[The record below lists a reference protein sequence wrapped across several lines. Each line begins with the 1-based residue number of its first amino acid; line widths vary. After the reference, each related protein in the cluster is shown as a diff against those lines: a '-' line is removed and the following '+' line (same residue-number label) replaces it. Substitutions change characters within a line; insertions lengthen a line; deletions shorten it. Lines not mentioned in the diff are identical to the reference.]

1 MKQHVRL
8 PRSWAENYFQKHL
21 DITPKINHT
30 PPPTNNHNYYTT
42 MFDTLIGQDHIKKSF
57 GFYIDG
63 SANGG
68 IVPPLL
74 LTGARGLGKTEYA
87 RQMAKNLKKPLLELN
102 CSTIRNNRQFFEQIF
117 IPVIMNNDITI
128 LFDECHALPKD
139 LQNAF
144 LTVFNVEKGF
154 RKNFEWDGSSMEF
167 DFSRQT
173 YLFATTEPD
182 KIFAPL
188 KDRFEEIDFRPY
200 SDDEMAKILQ
210 GRADWVEFQD
220 DVMNEIVPT
229 LRGNARSAVKRAKQI
244 CLYCE
249 GKNNYQFGDSQW
261 KDMCDKLGIT
271 ADGLSNSEIQILSVL
286 KQRGPCTLAM
296 LSAATGFSRTALQRD
311 IEMHLLRKNLMRIDG
326 KREIT
331 GAGVKALEKLSV

>member
-1 MKQHVRL
+1 MKIF
-8 PRSWAENYFQKHL
+8 EN
-21 DITPKINHT
+21 
-30 PPPTNNHNYYTT
+30 
-42 MFDTLIGQDHIKKSF
+42 MIGQPQIKSTLQ
-57 GFYIDG
+57 FYLDG
-63 SANGG
+63 AENGG
-68 IVPPLL
+68 IIPPILF
-74 LTGARGLGKTEYA
+74 TGARGLGKTEFA
-87 RQMAKNLKKPLLELN
+87 REFSKGLKKPILEIN
-102 CSTIRNNRQFFEQIF
+102 CSTIKNNRQFFEQIF
-117 IPVIMNNDITI
+117 VPIVMNNDVVLI
-128 LFDECHALPKD
+128 FDECHALPKD

-154 RKNFEWDGSSMEF
+154 RKHFEWDGSSMEF

-200 SDDEMAKILQ
+200 SSEEMSEILK

-220 DVMNEIVPT
+220 KVMDDIIPT

-249 GKNNYQFGDSQW
+249 GKNDFRFGAAQW
-261 KDMCDKLGIT
+261 KDLCDKLGIT

-311 IEMHLLRKNLMRIDG
+311 IEMHLLRKNLMRIDV

-331 GAGVKALEKLSV
+331 GAGVKALARLSV

>member
-1 MKQHVRL
+1 
-8 PRSWAENYFQKHL
+8 
-21 DITPKINHT
+21 
-30 PPPTNNHNYYTT
+30 
-42 MFDTLIGQDHIKKSF
+42 MFDTLIGQEHIKKSF
-57 GFYIDG
+57 GFYIEG
-63 SANGG
+63 AKNGG
-68 IVPPLL
+68 VVPPIL

-102 CSTIRNNRQFFEQIF
+102 CSTIKNNRQFFEQIF
-117 IPVIMNNDITI
+117 VPVIMSNDITI

-154 RKNFEWDGSSMEF
+154 RKQFEWDGSSMEF

-182 KIFAPL
+182 KIFVPL

-200 SDDEMAKILQ
+200 SDDEMVKILQ
-210 GRADWVEFQD
+210 GRADWVKFED
-220 DVMNEIVPT
+220 SVLDKIVDT

-249 GKNNYQFGDSQW
+249 GKNNHKFGQVEW
-261 KDMCDKLGIT
+261 KDICDTLGIT

-311 IEMHLLRKNLMRIDG
+311 IELHLLRKNLMRIDG

-331 GAGVKALEKLSV
+331 GAGAKALEKLSV

>member
-1 MKQHVRL
+1 
-8 PRSWAENYFQKHL
+8 
-21 DITPKINHT
+21 
-30 PPPTNNHNYYTT
+30 
-42 MFDTLIGQDHIKKSF
+42 MFETLIGQEHIKKSF
-57 GFYIDG
+57 GFYID
-63 SANGG
+63 AAKNGG
-68 IVPPLL
+68 VVPPLM

-102 CSTIRNNRQFFEQIF
+102 CSTIKNNRQFFEQIF
-117 IPVIMNNDITI
+117 VPVIMNNDITI
-128 LFDECHALPKD
+128 LFDECHALPRD

-154 RKNFEWDGSSMEF
+154 RKHFEWDGSSMEF
-167 DFSRQT
+167 DFSRQS

-200 SDDEMAKILQ
+200 SSDEMAKILS
-210 GRADWVEFQD
+210 GRTDWVEFQD
-220 DVMNEIVPT
+220 SILNKIVPT

-249 GKNNYQFGDSQW
+249 GKNNHKFGANEW
-261 KDMCDKLGIT
+261 KDMCDTLGIS

-286 KQRGPCTLAM
+286 KQRGSCTLAM
-296 LSAATGFSRTALQRD
+296 LSAVTGFSRTALQRD
-311 IEMHLLRKNLMRIDG
+311 IEMHLLRKGFMRIDG

-331 GAGVKALEKLSV
+331 GAGVNALAKLSV

>member
-1 MKQHVRL
+1 MKMF
-8 PRSWAENYFQKHL
+8 EN
-21 DITPKINHT
+21 
-30 PPPTNNHNYYTT
+30 
-42 MFDTLIGQDHIKKSF
+42 MIGQPHIKSTLQ
-57 GFYIDG
+57 FYVE
-63 SANGG
+63 AAQNGG
-68 IVPPLL
+68 VIPPVL
-74 LTGARGLGKTEYA
+74 LTGARGLGKTEFA
-87 RQMAKNLKKPLLELN
+87 REFSKLLKKPILEIN
-102 CSTIRNNRQFFEQIF
+102 CSTIKNNRQFFEQIF
-117 IPVIMNNDITI
+117 VPIVMNNDIVLI
-128 LFDECHALPKD
+128 FDECHALPKD

-188 KDRFEEIDFRPY
+188 KDRFEDIDFRPY

-220 DVMNEIVPT
+220 SVMDEIVPT

-249 GKNNYQFGDSQW
+249 GKNNYQFGESQW
-261 KDMCDKLGIT
+261 KDMCDTLGIT

-296 LSAATGFSRTALQRD
+296 LSAATGFSRSALQRD
-311 IEMHLLRKNLMRIDG
+311 IEMHLLRKNLMRIEG

>member
-1 MKQHVRL
+1 MKMF
-8 PRSWAENYFQKHL
+8 EN
-21 DITPKINHT
+21 
-30 PPPTNNHNYYTT
+30 
-42 MFDTLIGQDHIKKSF
+42 MIGQPHIKSTLQ
-57 GFYIDG
+57 FYVE
-63 SANGG
+63 AAQNGG
-68 IVPPLL
+68 VIPPVL
-74 LTGARGLGKTEYA
+74 LTGARGLGKTEFA
-87 RQMAKNLKKPLLELN
+87 REFSKLLKKPILEIN
-102 CSTIRNNRQFFEQIF
+102 CSTIKNNRQFFEQIF
-117 IPVIMNNDITI
+117 VPIVMNNDIVLI
-128 LFDECHALPKD
+128 FDECHALPKD

-188 KDRFEEIDFRPY
+188 KDRFEDIDFRPY

-220 DVMNEIVPT
+220 SVMDEIVPT

-249 GKNNYQFGDSQW
+249 GKNNYQFGESQW
-261 KDMCDKLGIT
+261 KDMCDTLGIT

>member
-1 MKQHVRL
+1 
-8 PRSWAENYFQKHL
+8 
-21 DITPKINHT
+21 
-30 PPPTNNHNYYTT
+30 

-57 GFYIDG
+57 SFYIDG
-63 SANGG
+63 ANNGG

-102 CSTIRNNRQFFEQIF
+102 CSTIKNNRQFFEQIF
-117 IPVIMNNDITI
+117 VPVVMNNDITI

-154 RKNFEWDGSSMEF
+154 RKQFEWDGSSMEF

-200 SDDEMAKILQ
+200 SSDEMIQILK
-210 GRADWVEFQD
+210 GRSDWVEFED
-220 DVMNEIVPT
+220 STLDMIVET

-249 GKNNYQFGDSQW
+249 SKNDNRFGDVQW
-261 KDMCDKLGIT
+261 ADMSDTLGIT

-286 KQRGPCTLAM
+286 KQRGPCTLGM
-296 LSAATGFSRTALQRD
+296 LSAVTGFSRTALQRD
-311 IEMHLLRKNLMRIDG
+311 IEMHLLRKGFMRIDG

-331 GAGVKALEKLSV
+331 GIGCKALEKLSV

>member
-1 MKQHVRL
+1 
-8 PRSWAENYFQKHL
+8 
-21 DITPKINHT
+21 
-30 PPPTNNHNYYTT
+30 

-57 GFYIDG
+57 GFYIEG
-63 SANGG
+63 AANGG

-128 LFDECHALPKD
+128 LFDESHALPKD

-188 KDRFEEIDFRPY
+188 KDRFEDIDFRPY

-220 DVMNEIVPT
+220 SVMDEIVPT

-249 GKNNYQFGDSQW
+249 GKNNYQFGESQW
-261 KDMCDKLGIT
+261 KDMCDTLGIT

-296 LSAATGFSRTALQRD
+296 LSAATGFSRSALQRD
-311 IEMHLLRKNLMRIDG
+311 IEMHLLRKNLMRIEG

>member
-1 MKQHVRL
+1 
-8 PRSWAENYFQKHL
+8 
-21 DITPKINHT
+21 
-30 PPPTNNHNYYTT
+30 

-57 GFYIDG
+57 GFYIE
-63 SANGG
+63 AAKNGG

-102 CSTIRNNRQFFEQIF
+102 CSTIKNNSQFFEQIF
-117 IPVIMNNDITI
+117 MPVIMNNDITI
-128 LFDECHALPKD
+128 LFDESHALPRD

-154 RKNFEWDGSSMEF
+154 RKHFEWDGSSMEF
-167 DFSRQT
+167 DFSRQS

-200 SDDEMAKILQ
+200 SSDEMADILQ
-210 GRADWVEFQD
+210 GRTEWVKFED
-220 DVMNEIVPT
+220 NVLDKIVDT

-249 GKNNYQFGDSQW
+249 GKNNYQFGESQW
-261 KDMCDKLGIT
+261 KDMCDTLGIT

-296 LSAATGFSRTALQRD
+296 LSAATGFSRSALQRD

-331 GAGVKALEKLSV
+331 GAGCNALAKLSV

>member
-1 MKQHVRL
+1 
-8 PRSWAENYFQKHL
+8 
-21 DITPKINHT
+21 
-30 PPPTNNHNYYTT
+30 
-42 MFDTLIGQDHIKKSF
+42 
-57 GFYIDG
+57 
-63 SANGG
+63 
-68 IVPPLL
+68 
-74 LTGARGLGKTEYA
+74 
-87 RQMAKNLKKPLLELN
+87 
-102 CSTIRNNRQFFEQIF
+102 
-117 IPVIMNNDITI
+117 MNNDITI

-188 KDRFEEIDFRPY
+188 KDRFEDIDFRPY

-220 DVMNEIVPT
+220 SVMDEIVPT
-229 LRGNARSAVKRAKQI
+229 LRGNARSAVKRAKQV

-249 GKNNYQFGDSQW
+249 GKNNYQFGESQW
-261 KDMCDKLGIT
+261 KDMCDTLGIT

>member
-1 MKQHVRL
+1 
-8 PRSWAENYFQKHL
+8 
-21 DITPKINHT
+21 
-30 PPPTNNHNYYTT
+30 

-57 GFYIDG
+57 GFYIE
-63 SANGG
+63 AAKNGG

-102 CSTIRNNRQFFEQIF
+102 CSTIKNNRQFFEQIF
-117 IPVIMNNDITI
+117 VPVVMNNDVTI
-128 LFDECHALPKD
+128 LFDECHALPRD

-144 LTVFNVEKGF
+144 LTIFNVEKGF
-154 RKNFEWDGSSMEF
+154 RKHFEWDGSTMEF
-167 DFSRQT
+167 DFSRQS

-200 SDDEMAKILQ
+200 SSTEMAKILQ
-210 GRADWVEFQD
+210 GRTEWVEFED
-220 DVMNEIVPT
+220 SVLDVIVDT

-249 GKNNYQFGDSQW
+249 GKNNHKFGQKQW
-261 KDMCDKLGIT
+261 KDLCDTLGIT

-286 KQRGPCTLAM
+286 KQRGPSTLAM
-296 LSAATGFSRTALQRD
+296 LSAATGFSRTAIQKD
-311 IEMHLLRKNLMRIDG
+311 IEMHLLKKNFMRIEG
-326 KREIT
+326 TRMIT
-331 GAGVKALEKLSV
+331 SLGQQALSRLSSSCQ

>member
-1 MKQHVRL
+1 MKMF
-8 PRSWAENYFQKHL
+8 EN
-21 DITPKINHT
+21 
-30 PPPTNNHNYYTT
+30 
-42 MFDTLIGQDHIKKSF
+42 MIGQPQIKSILQ
-57 GFYIDG
+57 FYVEG
-63 SANGG
+63 ATNGG
-68 IVPPLL
+68 IIPPILF
-74 LTGARGLGKTEYA
+74 TGARGLGKTEFA
-87 RQMAKNLKKPLLELN
+87 REFSKNLKKPILEIN
-102 CSTIRNNRQFFEQIF
+102 CSTIKNNRQFFEQIF
-117 IPVIMNNDITI
+117 VPIVMNNDIVLI
-128 LFDECHALPKD
+128 FDECHALPKD

-210 GRADWVEFQD
+210 SRADWVEFQD

-296 LSAATGFSRTALQRD
+296 LSAATGFSRSALQRD
-311 IEMHLLRKNLMRIDG
+311 IEMHLLRKNLMRIEG

>member
-1 MKQHVRL
+1 MKMF
-8 PRSWAENYFQKHL
+8 EN
-21 DITPKINHT
+21 
-30 PPPTNNHNYYTT
+30 
-42 MFDTLIGQDHIKKSF
+42 MIGQPQIKSTLQ
-57 GFYIDG
+57 FYVE
-63 SANGG
+63 AAQNGG
-68 IVPPLL
+68 IIPPVLF
-74 LTGARGLGKTEYA
+74 TGARGLGKTEFA
-87 RQMAKNLKKPLLELN
+87 REFSKNLKKPILEIN
-102 CSTIRNNRQFFEQIF
+102 CSTIKNNRQFFEQIF
-117 IPVIMNNDITI
+117 VPIVMNNDVVLI
-128 LFDECHALPKD
+128 FDECHSLPKD

-154 RKNFEWDGSSMEF
+154 RKHFEWDGSSMEF
-167 DFSRQT
+167 DFSRQS

-200 SDDEMAKILQ
+200 SSDEMAKILS
-210 GRADWVEFQD
+210 GRTDWVEFQD
-220 DVMNEIVPT
+220 GVLDKIVPT

-249 GKNNYQFGDSQW
+249 GKNNHKFGANEW
-261 KDMCDKLGIT
+261 KDMCDTLGIT

-311 IEMHLLRKNLMRIDG
+311 IEMHLLRKGFMRIDG

-331 GAGVKALEKLSV
+331 GAGVNALEKLSV

>member
-1 MKQHVRL
+1 
-8 PRSWAENYFQKHL
+8 
-21 DITPKINHT
+21 
-30 PPPTNNHNYYTT
+30 
-42 MFDTLIGQDHIKKSF
+42 MFETLIGQDHIKKSF

-63 SANGG
+63 AKNGG
-68 IVPPLL
+68 VVPPLL

-102 CSTIRNNRQFFEQIF
+102 CSTIKNNRQFFEQIF
-117 IPVIMNNDITI
+117 VPVVMGNDITI
-128 LFDECHALPKD
+128 LFDECHALPRD

-154 RKNFEWDGSSMEF
+154 RKHFEWDGSSMEF
-167 DFSRQT
+167 DFSRQS

-188 KDRFEEIDFRPY
+188 KDRFEEIDFRAY
-200 SDDEMAKILQ
+200 SSDEMIQILK
-210 GRADWVEFQD
+210 GRAEWVEFED
-220 DVMNEIVPT
+220 SVLDKIVKT

-249 GKNNYQFGDSQW
+249 GKNDNRFGDVQW
-261 KDMCDKLGIT
+261 VDMCDTLGIT

-286 KQRGPCTLAM
+286 KQRGPCTLGM
-296 LSAATGFSRTALQRD
+296 LSAVTGFSRSALQRD
-311 IEMHLLRKNLMRIDG
+311 IEMHLLRKGFMRIDG

-331 GAGVKALEKLSV
+331 GVGCKALEKISV

>member
-1 MKQHVRL
+1 MLNRL
-8 PRSWAENYFQKHL
+8 KLPKKLL
-21 DITPKINHT
+21 DITPKLIHT
-30 PPPTNNHNYYTT
+30 PLPPTNTNYYYI

-57 GFYIDG
+57 GFYIKG
-63 SANGG
+63 ATNGG

-167 DFSRQT
+167 DFSRQS

-200 SDDEMAKILQ
+200 SNNEMAQILSS
-210 GRADWVEFQD
+210 RADWVEFQD
-220 DVMNEIVPT
+220 GVMDEIVPT

-244 CLYCE
+244 CLHCE
-249 GKNNYQFGDSQW
+249 GANNHKFGVNEW
-261 KDMCDKLGIT
+261 KELCDELGIT

-331 GAGVKALEKLSV
+331 GAGIKALEKLSV

>member
-1 MKQHVRL
+1 MF
-8 PRSWAENYFQKHL
+8 EN
-21 DITPKINHT
+21 
-30 PPPTNNHNYYTT
+30 
-42 MFDTLIGQDHIKKSF
+42 MIGQPQIKSTLQ
-57 GFYIDG
+57 FYVE
-63 SANGG
+63 AAQNGG
-68 IVPPLL
+68 IIPPVLF
-74 LTGARGLGKTEYA
+74 TGARGLGKTEFA
-87 RQMAKNLKKPLLELN
+87 REFSKNLKKPILEIN
-102 CSTIRNNRQFFEQIF
+102 CSTIKNNRQFFEQIF
-117 IPVIMNNDITI
+117 VPIVMNNDVVLI
-128 LFDECHALPKD
+128 FDECHSLPKD

-154 RKNFEWDGSSMEF
+154 RKHFEWDGSSMEF
-167 DFSRQT
+167 DFSRQS

-200 SDDEMAKILQ
+200 SSDEMAKILS
-210 GRADWVEFQD
+210 GRTDWVEFQD
-220 DVMNEIVPT
+220 SILDKIVPT

-249 GKNNYQFGDSQW
+249 GKNNHKFGANEW
-261 KDMCDKLGIT
+261 KDMCDTLGIT

-311 IEMHLLRKNLMRIDG
+311 IEMHLLRKGFMRIDG

-331 GAGVKALEKLSV
+331 GAGVNALEKLSV

>member
-1 MKQHVRL
+1 
-8 PRSWAENYFQKHL
+8 
-21 DITPKINHT
+21 
-30 PPPTNNHNYYTT
+30 
-42 MFDTLIGQDHIKKSF
+42 MFETLIGQEHIKKSF
-57 GFYIDG
+57 GFYIET
-63 SANGG
+63 AKRGG
-68 IVPPLL
+68 AIPPLF

-87 RQMAKNLKKPLLELN
+87 RQMGKNLKKRVIELN
-102 CSTIRNNRQFFEQIF
+102 CSTIKNNTQFFEQVF
-117 IPVIMNNDITI
+117 IPVIMDNDVVI
-128 LFDECHALPKD
+128 LFDECHMLPRD

-154 RKNFEWDGSSMEF
+154 RKHFEWDGSTMEF

-173 YLFATTEPD
+173 YIFATTEPD

-200 SDDEMAKILQ
+200 SNDEMGKILSS
-210 GRADWVEFQD
+210 RIDWVEFQGD
-220 DVMNEIVPT
+220 IMDKIIPT

-244 CLYCE
+244 GQHCE
-249 GKNNYQFGDSQW
+249 NKNIHKFGEDEW
-261 KDMCDKLGIT
+261 KELCDKLSIS

-296 LSAATGFSRTALQRD
+296 LSASTGFSRTALQRD
-311 IEMHLLRKNLMRIDG
+311 IEMHLLRKGFMRIDG

-331 GAGVKALEKLSV
+331 GAGVNALEKLSV